1 MNALGV
7 IGGMGPLATADFL
20 KKLTVNT
27 VATCDQA
34 HLPVMVYGDCMVP
47 DRTECVTRGGASPLP
62 SLLRAVKSLCLLEV
76 KALAIPCNMAHHWI
90 GELAQV
96 ANVPFINMIDATIR
110 AVENNNGHTKRVG
123 VLSTAGT
130 YAAGLYR
137 DKLQNQGFIAVEPS
151 VNDFN
156 TLINPAIELV
166 KAGQIAQSMSLF
178 EKAADALLR
187 QGAEQII
194 LGCTEIPLGMKKRL
208 TQHPD
213 RYVDSTNALAF
224 DCLRFFNKPVQVVQR
239 GKSLAKRAGLDIQ

>member
-110 AVENNNGHTKRVG
+110 AVENNNAHTKRVG
-123 VLSTAGT
+123 VLSTAGL
-130 YAAGLYR
+130 GLR
-137 DKLQNQGFIAVEPS
+137 LFTVLQQTCSSCATGKVIGETGWFRYPI
-151 VNDFN
+151 
-156 TLINPAIELV
+156 
-166 KAGQIAQSMSLF
+166 KQY
-178 EKAADALLR
+178 
-187 QGAEQII
+187 GAE
-194 LGCTEIPLGMKKRL
+194 
-208 TQHPD
+208 
-213 RYVDSTNALAF
+213 
-224 DCLRFFNKPVQVVQR
+224 
-239 GKSLAKRAGLDIQ
+239 